1 MRTISLLGFMLMMFI
16 TGAPT
21 AGAATTQAAQPKE
34 QLVKD
39 ISLQHFFHTS
49 HPLRV
54 KIYQVAHPV
63 FRVGVSIYP
72 IRVCFVQPPVPQE
85 SSTVCHR
92 LGTPGEEYQ
101 EFVSAELRMLPGA
114 AGKPD
119 QPSLVI
125 HAIANAG
132 PSGPDEVH
140 GLFVWTRVDSAYP
153 TFTYSLGLTGEQ
165 EFVEKGPLRGAFVAV
180 EQVGASGETTAL
192 SPNHYQMT
200 VYEPFSLGYIKV
212 LTVRSKKRYVS
223 DQTGDGL
230 QGTAAIT
237 KLMPEIVG
245 ALKAVYPRGVYAS
258 AVQW

>member
-1 MRTISLLGFMLMMFI
+1 MT
-16 TGAPT
+16 
-21 AGAATTQAAQPKE
+21 GAATAGSAKAQAVQPKE

-39 ISLQHFFHTS
+39 IPLQNFFHTS

-54 KIYQVAHPV
+54 KIYQVAHPA

-72 IRVCFVQPPVPQE
+72 LRVCFVQPPVPQE
-85 SSTVCHR
+85 ASIECTR
-92 LGTPGEEYQ
+92 LGTPGNEYQ
-101 EFVSAELRMLPGA
+101 QLVSAELRMLPGA
-114 AGKPD
+114 PGKPD
-119 QPSLVI
+119 RPSLVI
-125 HAIANAG
+125 QAIANTG
-132 PSGPDEVH
+132 PSGPDAAH

-165 EFVEKGPLRGAFVAV
+165 EFVENGPLRGAFVAV
-180 EQVGASGETTAL
+180 TQVGGGGETSAL
-192 SPNHYQMT
+192 SPSHYQMT
-200 VYEPFSLGYIKV
+200 IYEPFSLGYVKV

-237 KLMPEIVG
+237 ALMPELVG
-245 ALKAVYPRGVYAS
+245 TLKAVYPRGVYTS